1 MKITQNLLLL
11 SHLPLR
17 LVMGEAQVE
26 ASPGVDGQDKAR
38 MIGIPLLLQVVA
50 INLVGSKWWD
60 VQDSRKGAVLCGPP
74 AGSMGRWR
82 MGRG

>member
-1 MKITQNLLLL
+1 MYNSYTEILKIVYIKHVRRRVSLKFGRVLLLLLL

-26 ASPGVDGQDKAR
+26 ASPGVVGQDKAR

-50 INLVGSKWWD
+50 INPVGSKW
-60 VQDSRKGAVLCGPP
+60 
-74 AGSMGRWR
+74 
-82 MGRG
+82 